1 MSLKY
6 MILGSLKEYPTHGY
20 SMVDLIF
27 RDFAEQKPEI
37 NSGQIYTLL
46 AKMEEGGLIE
56 RKVVQQ
62 DKAPNKKVISITPEG
77 EADFESWLRSDAEE
91 EEYIRYDFFNKY
103 GFLYKVNFFNKLDK
117 EAKLSKI
124 DRQIR
129 RMEEKLGN
137 FIIAEEDM
145 AERGIDKYRLLILE
159 YGIEAQ
165 KAKIRWLK
173 KLRRE
178 VLKESEG
185 RQPGGQF

>member
-6 MILGSLKEYPTHGY
+6 LILGSLKEYPTHGY

-27 RDFAEQKPEI
+27 RDFAEQRPEI
-37 NSGQIYTLL
+37 NSGQIYALL
-46 AKMEEGGLIE
+46 AKMEEAGLIE

-62 DKAPNKKVISITPEG
+62 DKAPNKKVISITPAG
-77 EADFESWLRSDAEE
+77 EAEFENWLRSDAEE

-103 GFLYKVNFFNKLDK
+103 GFLNKVNFFNRLDR

-145 AERGIDKYRLLILE
+145 AERGIDKYRLLILQ

-165 KAKIRWLK
+165 KARIRWLK
-173 KLRRE
+173 MLRRE

-185 RQPGGQF
+185 Q